1 MKNKSYDYIFGNG
14 KFNTWFNIIV
24 SIISCSAISFCLTEL
39 LFSFDFKVSF
49 QKALIFTILFVIF
62 LLLFYYFIKQR
73 TYKLFDQKITY
84 GFRERKILYADIHSL
99 VFTLSSRPKG
109 IYDIGLGE
117 PYLYIKENGKKK
129 YICNITI
136 YLAYP
141 SVIQKRYDIN
151 IRNGKPFYEKGKHMQ
166 EYYKIYFPYSKE
178 YLLEQIKKTTKP
190 LCISNQAYRDM
201 ALAAY
206 KEEDNT
212 LCIGYAAGSM
222 TGGGWEMLQTHIKSY
237 GGDVMLEGTFVLLP
251 YIKKAALFFL
261 LIVILFALFFS
272 QGDLLILTECL
283 ILFMFPL
290 YLLYRNISKIG
301 KCEEGRRL
309 VLLYLEKVLHANVE
323 ISVEEE

>member
-1 MKNKSYDYIFGNG
+1 
-14 KFNTWFNIIV
+14 
-24 SIISCSAISFCLTEL
+24 
-39 LFSFDFKVSF
+39 
-49 QKALIFTILFVIF
+49 
-62 LLLFYYFIKQR
+62 
-73 TYKLFDQKITY
+73 
-84 GFRERKILYADIHSL
+84 
-99 VFTLSSRPKG
+99 
-109 IYDIGLGE
+109 
-117 PYLYIKENGKKK
+117 
-129 YICNITI
+129 
-136 YLAYP
+136 
-141 SVIQKRYDIN
+141 
-151 IRNGKPFYEKGKHMQ
+151 MQ

-178 YLLEQIKKTTKP
+178 HLLEQIKKTTKP

-261 LIVILFALFFS
+261 LIVILF
-272 QGDLLILTECL
+272 
-283 ILFMFPL
+283 MFPL

-309 VLLYLEKVLHANVE
+309 VLLYLEKVIHANVE
-323 ISVEEE
+323 IYVEEE

>member
-1 MKNKSYDYIFGNG
+1 MRKESICKNIIKYIFLIP
-14 KFNTWFNIIV
+14 KNIYWNRLRRLQNHYV
-24 SIISCSAISFCLTEL
+24 
-39 LFSFDFKVSF
+39 F
-49 QKALIFTILFVIF
+49 QTRLI
-62 LLLFYYFIKQR
+62 
-73 TYKLFDQKITY
+73 
-84 GFRERKILYADIHSL
+84 
-99 VFTLSSRPKG
+99 
-109 IYDIGLGE
+109 
-117 PYLYIKENGKKK
+117 
-129 YICNITI
+129 
-136 YLAYP
+136 
-141 SVIQKRYDIN
+141 
-151 IRNGKPFYEKGKHMQ
+151 
-166 EYYKIYFPYSKE
+166 
-178 YLLEQIKKTTKP
+178 
-190 LCISNQAYRDM
+190 RDM

>member
-1 MKNKSYDYIFGNG
+1 
-14 KFNTWFNIIV
+14 
-24 SIISCSAISFCLTEL
+24 
-39 LFSFDFKVSF
+39 
-49 QKALIFTILFVIF
+49 
-62 LLLFYYFIKQR
+62 
-73 TYKLFDQKITY
+73 
-84 GFRERKILYADIHSL
+84 
-99 VFTLSSRPKG
+99 
-109 IYDIGLGE
+109 
-117 PYLYIKENGKKK
+117 
-129 YICNITI
+129 
-136 YLAYP
+136 
-141 SVIQKRYDIN
+141 
-151 IRNGKPFYEKGKHMQ
+151 MQ

-290 YLLYRNISKIG
+290 YLLYRNISKMISG
-301 KCEEGRRL
+301 KKAHRYSAAQIIKLFYYIWKRCFMQMWK
-309 VLLYLEKVLHANVE
+309 YP
-323 ISVEEE
+323 

>member
-1 MKNKSYDYIFGNG
+1 MRKESICKNIIKYIFLIP
-14 KFNTWFNIIV
+14 KNIYWNRLRRLQNHYV
-24 SIISCSAISFCLTEL
+24 
-39 LFSFDFKVSF
+39 F
-49 QKALIFTILFVIF
+49 QTRLIEIWHLQPT
-62 LLLFYYFIKQR
+62 
-73 TYKLFDQKITY
+73 
-84 GFRERKILYADIHSL
+84 
-99 VFTLSSRPKG
+99 
-109 IYDIGLGE
+109 
-117 PYLYIKENGKKK
+117 N
-129 YICNITI
+129 
-136 YLAYP
+136 
-141 SVIQKRYDIN
+141 
-151 IRNGKPFYEKGKHMQ
+151 
-166 EYYKIYFPYSKE
+166 
-178 YLLEQIKKTTKP
+178 
-190 LCISNQAYRDM
+190 
-201 ALAAY
+201 
-206 KEEDNT
+206 NT

-237 GGDVMLEGTFVLLP
+237 GGDVMLEGMFVLLP

>member
-1 MKNKSYDYIFGNG
+1 MPDVIVNKNGVFIDTHVRYR
-14 KFNTWFNIIV
+14 T
-24 SIISCSAISFCLTEL
+24 ISDNLSKQEY
-39 LFSFDFKVSF
+39 K
-49 QKALIFTILFVIF
+49 F
-62 LLLFYYFIKQR
+62 LL
-73 TYKLFDQKITY
+73 TT
-84 GFRERKILYADIHSL
+84 
-99 VFTLSSRPKG
+99 TL
-109 IYDIGLGE
+109 
-117 PYLYIKENGKKK
+117 
-129 YICNITI
+129 TI
-136 YLAYP
+136 
-141 SVIQKRYDIN
+141 SD
-151 IRNGKPFYEKGKHMQ
+151 
-166 EYYKIYFPYSKE
+166 SKE

>member
-1 MKNKSYDYIFGNG
+1 M
-14 KFNTWFNIIV
+14 
-24 SIISCSAISFCLTEL
+24 
-39 LFSFDFKVSF
+39 
-49 QKALIFTILFVIF
+49 
-62 LLLFYYFIKQR
+62 
-73 TYKLFDQKITY
+73 
-84 GFRERKILYADIHSL
+84 
-99 VFTLSSRPKG
+99 
-109 IYDIGLGE
+109 
-117 PYLYIKENGKKK
+117 
-129 YICNITI
+129 
-136 YLAYP
+136 
-141 SVIQKRYDIN
+141 
-151 IRNGKPFYEKGKHMQ
+151 
-166 EYYKIYFPYSKE
+166 
-178 YLLEQIKKTTKP
+178 EQIKKTTKP

-251 YIKKAALFFL
+251 YIKKLHYFSAHSDFIC
-261 LIVILFALFFS
+261 IVFS

-309 VLLYLEKVLHANVE
+309 VLLYLERCFMQMWKYP
-323 ISVEEE
+323 

>member
-1 MKNKSYDYIFGNG
+1 MTSFTCIHTNGVYQQYKGNICNRAFKCG
-14 KFNTWFNIIV
+14 
-24 SIISCSAISFCLTEL
+24 SEL
-39 LFSFDFKVSF
+39 PEYV
-49 QKALIFTILFVIF
+49 ALIL
-62 LLLFYYFIKQR
+62 
-73 TYKLFDQKITY
+73 
-84 GFRERKILYADIHSL
+84 
-99 VFTLSSRPKG
+99 
-109 IYDIGLGE
+109 
-117 PYLYIKENGKKK
+117 
-129 YICNITI
+129 
-136 YLAYP
+136 
-141 SVIQKRYDIN
+141 
-151 IRNGKPFYEKGKHMQ
+151 RNGGFQSPDRWLRELRNNH
-166 EYYKIYFPYSKE
+166 SKE